1 MWQNYLIGSEK
12 IRFGIFYIA
21 FSIIGLIVAFW
32 YGLGWFIFFTI
43 LRRVV
48 IQIPEFYIPVIR
60 FVVSKRF
67 SQQEKEKLEKDF
79 KTGIKGLRKNQFR
92 IMIWI
97 LFICIGF
104 WKINIPII
112 DIITLV
118 IK

>member
-1 MWQNYLIGSEK
+1 MQNYLIGSEK
-12 IRFGIFYIA
+12 IRFGIFYIS
-21 FSIIGLIVAFW
+21 FSIIGLLVAFW
-32 YGLGWFIFFTI
+32 YGFGWFIFFTV

-67 SQQEKEKLEKDF
+67 SQQEREKLERDL
-79 KTGIKGLRKNQFR
+79 KTGINGLRKNILR

-97 LFICIGF
+97 IFICIGF

-112 DIITLV
+112 DIITLTN
-118 IK
+118 K